1 MQPTGGMRAF
11 LLICCALLAMTT
23 SAVAQAPV
31 VTDVTAGQVMLD
43 RLGFSSGE
51 IDGRMGTNVRNAIS
65 AFQDAQGLPKTGQ
78 LDAATWQRLTEQ
90 SGGVPPLVTYVMTE
104 GDLAGPFTPDI
115 PKDLMEQSK
124 LKALSYRG
132 PLEAVAEK
140 FHVSPMLLRTLN
152 PRSTLERAGEQ
163 LTVPNVMA
171 TEAAPEPAPARGRG
185 RGRGRGAAPVGTS
198 GQPAVTI
205 YVTKATSALTVEDD
219 NGRVIFHAP
228 VTSGSEHDPLPI
240 GNWKVKGVQRNPT
253 FQYNP
258 DLFWDANPAHSKATI
273 PAGPN
278 NPVGVAW
285 IDITKEHYGIHGSP
299 EPANIGH
306 AESHGCVR
314 LTNWDVQRVAT
325 WARPET
331 PVIFR

>member
-1 MQPTGGMRAF
+1 MRAF
-11 LLICCALLAMTT
+11 LLFCCAWAWLTT

-31 VTDVTAGQVMLD
+31 VNDVTAGQVMLD

-51 IDGRMGTNVRNAIS
+51 IDGRMGTNVRNAVS
-65 AFQDAQGLPKTGQ
+65 AFQAVQGLPMTGQ

-90 SGGVPPLVTYVMTE
+90 SGGVPPLVTYVMTDA
-104 GDLAGPFTPDI
+104 DLAGPFTPDI

-124 LKALSYRG
+124 LMALAYRN

-140 FHVSPMLLRTLN
+140 FHASPMLLRGLN
-152 PRSTLERAGEQ
+152 PRSTFERAGEQ
-163 LTVPNVMA
+163 LTVPNVMM
-171 TEAAPEPAPARGRG
+171 TEAPAPAPEPAPARGRG

-240 GNWKVKGVQRNPT
+240 GMWKVKGVQRNPT
-253 FQYNP
+253 FHYNP
-258 DLFWDANPAHSKATI
+258 DLFWDANPAHSKAKI

-285 IDITKEHYGIHGSP
+285 IDITKEHYGIHGTP

-314 LTNWDVQRVAT
+314 LTNWDIQRVAT
-325 WARPET
+325 WARPGT